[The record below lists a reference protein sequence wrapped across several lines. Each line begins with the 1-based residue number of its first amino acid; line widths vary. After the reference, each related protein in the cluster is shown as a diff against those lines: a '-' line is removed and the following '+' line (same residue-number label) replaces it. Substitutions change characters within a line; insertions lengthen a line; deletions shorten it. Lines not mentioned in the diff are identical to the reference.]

1 MIQSFFVS
9 SSVVINRIPTAD
21 ASKALD
27 NNLVSNGCQCVSCRQ
42 CDNHCNKQ
50 PVAKSLLGK
59 EL

>member
-42 CDNHCNKQ
+42 CDNHCNK
-50 PVAKSLLGK
+50 
-59 EL
+59 